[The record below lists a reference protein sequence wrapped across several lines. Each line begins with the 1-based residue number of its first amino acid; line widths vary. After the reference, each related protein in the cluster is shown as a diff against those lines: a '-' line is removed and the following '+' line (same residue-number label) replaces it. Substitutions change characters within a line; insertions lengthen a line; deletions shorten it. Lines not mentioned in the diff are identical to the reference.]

1 MACLMDTGFWFASID
16 ESDTHHERVVK
27 ATKNIREQVIVPS
40 PAITETAYLV
50 RRNLGVER
58 LAKFSEKLNSTK
70 FQIES
75 PTGNDYIRIAAVLR
89 KYNDVNIDFVDACIV
104 AMAATSQRFSRL
116 TDGISEF
123 SNRCIAIRSRFCR
136 RHYEDH
142 GTKTDVLD

>member
-104 AMAATSQRFSRL
+104 AMAERL
-116 TDGISEF
+116 NITNILTID
-123 SNRCIAIRSRFCR
+123 R
-136 RHYEDH
+136 RHFGIFKPVHCDSFEILPE
-142 GTKTDVLD
+142 TL